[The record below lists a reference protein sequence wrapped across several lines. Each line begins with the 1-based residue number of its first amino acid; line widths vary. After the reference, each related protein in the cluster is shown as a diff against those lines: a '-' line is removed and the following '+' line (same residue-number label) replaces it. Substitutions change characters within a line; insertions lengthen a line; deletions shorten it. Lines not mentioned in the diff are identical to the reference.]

1 MVEKMESLKIRPQ
14 IQTVIDVFL
23 EEQKPILDQVSPA
36 AGELADFAANF
47 LAGGKRLRA
56 AFCYWGYI
64 GSGGEETSEIL
75 KAASALEFLQGCALV
90 HDDVMDAS
98 DTRRGSPAIH
108 KRFEQMHQTGNW
120 AGSESLFGVGG
131 AVLLGDLLLS
141 WADQVLMTS
150 GFSDEKLSRAKNIY
164 DTMRTELMAGQYLDL
179 YNQAKRGGTI
189 EEAFNVIRFKSAKY
203 TIERPLHLGC
213 ALAVND
219 KNLINSFSQYGLPLG
234 EAFQLRDD
242 LLGVFGDPAET
253 GKPAGDD
260 LREGKRTVLMEIAF
274 NKSSPAQRQLLDQ
287 LFAKPDLSDVEV
299 AELREVIQL
308 TGALNE
314 VEGLIAERL
323 SASQAALEVSSITDE
338 AKKALFELAIAS
350 TTRRL

>member
-1 MVEKMESLKIRPQ
+1 VEKMESLRIRPQ
-14 IQTVIDVFL
+14 VQGVIDNFL
-23 EEQKPILDQVSPA
+23 EEQKPLLNKVSPA
-36 AGELADFAANF
+36 AGALADFATDF

-56 AFCYWGYI
+56 AFCYWGYL
-64 GSGGEETSEIL
+64 GANGEDNVEIL

-98 DTRRGSPAIH
+98 DTRRGQPAIH
-108 KRFEQMHQTGNW
+108 KRFEQMHSSGNW
-120 AGSESLFGVGG
+120 AGNESLFGVGG

-141 WADQVLMTS
+141 WADQLLMTS
-150 GFSDEKLSRAKNIY
+150 GFSGDKLIRAKNIY

-179 YNQAKRGGTI
+179 YSQAKRGGSMD
-189 EEAFNVIRFKSAKY
+189 EAFNVIRFKSAKY

-219 KNLINSFSQYGLPLG
+219 QKLMDSYSQYGLPLG

-242 LLGVFGDPAET
+242 LLGVFGDPTET

-274 NKSSPAQRQLLDQ
+274 KKASPAQKQLLDR
-287 LFAKPDLSDVEV
+287 LFAKPDLALAEV
-299 AELREVIQL
+299 VELRDVIQL
-308 TGALNE
+308 TGALAE
-314 VEGLIAERL
+314 VEALISERL
-323 SASQAALEVSSITDE
+323 ERSQGALEVSSITDE
-338 AKKALFELAIAS
+338 AKTALFELAIVS
-350 TTRRL
+350 TSRRL